1 MMIMVIGST
10 SLKEEPM
17 GKRTDNRSV
26 AKNSRHLGEGASP
39 VEQEQAVVPKIKNP
53 DLIKTRRAQVCRAA
67 EDLFAQKGYH
77 KTSVRDI
84 AQKAGMSIGSL
95 YDYIENKEDI
105 LRLLCSE
112 FLRTLREEVIKVL
125 EGNEDVVR
133 QLEGTVETMLR
144 VVDRF
149 QEYVLFTYRDS
160 KYLKKQD
167 LIFLIEQ
174 DSFFVETFT
183 QIIEKGV
190 QGGVFKAQQPEI
202 VSTLL
207 SILTHSWAL
216 KRYTLKKYSLYVFQ
230 KTLIEF
236 ILDGLLKHQHP

>member
-1 MMIMVIGST
+1 MA
-10 SLKEEPM
+10 
-17 GKRTDNRSV
+17 KRSYFEAGAGESWQV
-26 AKNSRHLGEGASP
+26 GEGSSP
-39 VEQEQAVVPKIKNP
+39 AEQDQGAVPKIKNP
-53 DLIKTRRAQVCRAA
+53 DLVKTRRAQVCRAA

-84 AQKAGMSIGSL
+84 AKKAGISIGSL
-95 YDYIENKEDI
+95 YGYIENKEDI

-112 FLRTLREEVIKVL
+112 FLSHLRSEVIKVL
-125 EGNEDVVR
+125 QGEKDVVR

-174 DSFFVETFT
+174 DSFFVETFAK
-183 QIIEKGV
+183 IIEKGV
-190 QGGVFKAQQPEI
+190 EEGVFRAQQPEI

-216 KRYTLKKYSLYVFQ
+216 KRYTLKKYSLYMFQ
-230 KTLIEF
+230 KTLIQF
-236 ILDGLLKHQHP
+236 VLNGLLKHQHP

>member
-1 MMIMVIGST
+1 M
-10 SLKEEPM
+10 
-17 GKRTDNRSV
+17 
-26 AKNSRHLGEGASP
+26 
-39 VEQEQAVVPKIKNP
+39 EQDQSAVPKIKNP

-84 AQKAGMSIGSL
+84 AQKAGISIGSL

-112 FLRTLREEVIKVL
+112 FLSHLRNEVIKVL
-125 EGNEDVVR
+125 EGEEDVVR

-144 VVDRF
+144 VVDRY

-183 QIIEKGV
+183 KIIEKGV
-190 QGGVFKAQQPEI
+190 QEGVFQAQQPEI
-202 VSTLL
+202 VSTIL
-207 SILTHSWAL
+207 STLTHSWAL
-216 KRYTLKKYSLYVFQ
+216 KRYTLKKYSLYMFQ
-230 KTLIEF
+230 KTLVDF
-236 ILDGLLKHQHP
+236 VLNGLLERQHP